1 MSISTAYK
9 AQEPN
14 CPNPNPSP
22 AKAKASSAELESP
35 GQRCSV
41 DSFCISSLPVKVFTR
56 ATQKTKKRQTKNQQ
70 RKINSQRLAAYLAL
84 MYPSPATR
92 AATSGFTILIS

>member
-41 DSFCISSLPVKVFTR
+41 DSFCISLLPVKVFTR
-56 ATQKTKKRQTKNQQ
+56 ATQKKKANKKSAKKNQQ
-70 RKINSQRLAAYLAL
+70 PKAGSLFGPNVSKSCDESRNKRVHN
-84 MYPSPATR
+84 
-92 AATSGFTILIS
+92 FN

>member
-56 ATQKTKKRQTKNQQ
+56 ATQKTKKKKANKKSAKKNQQ
-70 RKINSQRLAAYLAL
+70 LKAGSLFGPNVSKSCDESRNKRVHN
-84 MYPSPATR
+84 
-92 AATSGFTILIS
+92 FN